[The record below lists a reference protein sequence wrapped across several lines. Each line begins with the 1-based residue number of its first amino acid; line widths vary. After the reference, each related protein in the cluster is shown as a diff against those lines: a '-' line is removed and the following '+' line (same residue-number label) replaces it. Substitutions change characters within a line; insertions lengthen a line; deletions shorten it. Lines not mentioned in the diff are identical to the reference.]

1 MKYLPTYPSGYF
13 PSFIL
18 VYVLHCANNISLICL
33 PIPLLEYKPHE
44 EMTNPSCL
52 LLYPQGEDT
61 RPGTQQRPDS
71 SFWKEREANP
81 KTLARLMLCG
91 H

>member
-1 MKYLPTYPSGYF
+1 
-13 PSFIL
+13 
-18 VYVLHCANNISLICL
+18 
-33 PIPLLEYKPHE
+33 
-44 EMTNPSCL
+44 MTNPSCL

-91 H
+91 PWGSQQRGQSQLVSPSNIEPDANLIRQLAKSTDGNKQL